1 MNNDSPDNIGVFDF
15 DEFASHVL
23 DQGLQVSPSLM
34 HGCLSGLL
42 AAGVD
47 SAPEYGLDALSQSLD
62 VAIHGELA
70 SRIMQLYTVT
80 LEALQGDEFLFLP
93 LLPDD
98 DDDIALRTESLA
110 SWCSGFMTGFAYR
123 IAAQSNGSEALPQ
136 ETGEVLR
143 DITAMAEAAVGD
155 DATEEEAEESYIE
168 LIEYLRVA
176 VVNVFLDAQAASLG
190 DTSAEPERPLH

>member
-15 DEFASHVL
+15 DEFASHLL

-47 SAPEYGLDALSQSLD
+47 SAPEYGLDAMSQSLD
-62 VAIHGELA
+62 VAVHGELA

-123 IAAQSNGSEALPQ
+123 IAAQSNGGEALPQ

-190 DTSAEPERPLH
+190 DASAEPERPLH